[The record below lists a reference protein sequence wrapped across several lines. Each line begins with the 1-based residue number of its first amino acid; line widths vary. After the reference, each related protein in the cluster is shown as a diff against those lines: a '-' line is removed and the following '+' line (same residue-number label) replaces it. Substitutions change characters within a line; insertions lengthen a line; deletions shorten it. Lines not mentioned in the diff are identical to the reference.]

1 MLRGPT
7 TIFFWPIV
15 ALKFV
20 TLNHS
25 CQSIK
30 PFMPVYQSIRCNI
43 THPLDSLDDGLVDTV
58 EPRDPGGLLGVVAV
72 NS

>member
-1 MLRGPT
+1 
-7 TIFFWPIV
+7 
-15 ALKFV
+15 
-20 TLNHS
+20 
-25 CQSIK
+25 
-30 PFMPVYQSIRCNI
+30 MPVYQSIRCNI